1 MSCSKLLCSYQG
13 KTAFDFNSGF
23 HVGGIQANSP
33 QLIDAI
39 DAYPI
44 PKVKESDKDY
54 GIETSNIPLVVWKNS
69 KHPEVAKAFLESF
82 V

>member
-1 MSCSKLLCSYQG
+1 MSYNKLLFYQG
-13 KTAFDFNSGF
+13 KTARLLSGF

-44 PKVKESDKDY
+44 QVKNQIK
-54 GIETSNIPLVVWKNS
+54 IMALKLIFHW
-69 KHPEVAKAFLESF
+69 
-82 V
+82 